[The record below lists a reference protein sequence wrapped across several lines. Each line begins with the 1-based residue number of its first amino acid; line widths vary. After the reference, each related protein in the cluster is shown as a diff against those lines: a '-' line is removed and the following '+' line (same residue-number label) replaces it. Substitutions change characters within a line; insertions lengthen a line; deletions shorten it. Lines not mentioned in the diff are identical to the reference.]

1 MRAQL
6 ESPLPA
12 SLPAGHGTA
21 VLVYGRAAGKGSV
34 SVMVDGVHWPASAWR
49 MPPGDVLWGVVQVVA
64 GSEVAIVVG
73 DEVVPVGRVAVGVSE
88 PSPAAAPVDPDVIAV
103 CMATYEPDSELLRVQ
118 VESLRAQTDTRWT
131 CVVSDDAS
139 SPEAFA
145 ALQKIVG
152 DDERFVVSRSETRL
166 GFYRNFERAL
176 RLAPPGAELVA
187 LCDQDDRWYPDK
199 LATLRASLGD
209 AQMIFSDQRLVER
222 DGRVR
227 RPSLWEG
234 RENDHASLASLLVAN
249 SVTGAACLMRRDVVE
264 RALPFPDAPGIQFHD
279 HWLGLVALA
288 SGDVAYVDRPLY
300 DYVQHDDAVF
310 GEVSGGRQRDTPSWW
325 GRQRAA
331 YFLGYLGRVVQAWT
345 LLGRCDDRLT
355 PAKRSELWR
364 FITAERSP
372 ADCAWLAARAWRHR
386 RATLASELELVGG
399 IGWRWAMACGAQRIP
414 RVRNASMPEPLSFEQ
429 RRLRRWRARA

>member
-12 SLPAGHGTA
+12 SLPAGAATA
-21 VLVYGRAAGKGSV
+21 VLLYGQCPGARRV
-34 SVMVDGVHWPASAWR
+34 ELVVDGVRYRPSAAG
-49 MPPGDVLWGVVQVVA
+49 MPRDGVFWGVVAVA
-64 GSEVAIVVG
+64 ARSEVGVAANGEIATL
-73 DEVVPVGRVAVGVSE
+73 GRIE
-88 PSPAAAPVDPDVIAV
+88 AAAREPPPGTPVDPDVIAV
-103 CMATYEPDSELLRVQ
+103 CMATHEPDPELLRAQ
-118 VESLRAQTDTRWT
+118 VESLKAQTDERWV

-139 SPEAFA
+139 SPERFA
-145 ALQKIVG
+145 ALREIVG

-187 LCDQDDRWYPDK
+187 LCDQDDRWYADK
-199 LATLRASLGD
+199 LATLRAALGD
-209 AQMIFSDQRLVER
+209 AQMVFSDQRLVER

-227 RPSLWEG
+227 RASLWEG

-264 RALPFPDAPGIQFHD
+264 RGLPFPDAPGIQFHD

-288 SGDVAYVDRPLY
+288 GGEVAYVDRPLY
-300 DYVQHDDAVF
+300 DYVQHADAVF
-310 GEVSGGRQRDTPSWW
+310 GEVSGGRKRDAPGWW

-331 YFLGYLGRVVQAWT
+331 YFLGYLGRVVQARA
-345 LLGRCDDRLT
+345 LLVRCGDRLT
-355 PAKRSELWR
+355 PAERRELER
-364 FITAERSP
+364 FVAAERSP
-372 ADCAWLAARAWRHR
+372 TACAWLAARAWRHR

-399 IGWRWAMACGAQRIP
+399 IGWRWAMAAGARFVP
-414 RVRNASMPEPLSFEQ
+414 RVRDASMPEPLSFEQ